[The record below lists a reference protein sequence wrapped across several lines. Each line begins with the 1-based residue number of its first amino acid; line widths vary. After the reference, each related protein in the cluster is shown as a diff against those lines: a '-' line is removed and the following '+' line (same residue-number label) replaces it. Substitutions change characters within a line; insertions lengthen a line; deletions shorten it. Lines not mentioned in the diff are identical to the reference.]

1 MTEQTLN
8 FTHDRD
14 HSAEWQASPERK
26 VLFTVT
32 KHDANTEAEG
42 LDPNEQGALY
52 RDGVLIPK
60 TIERVIE
67 YTMPARP
74 NAGLA
79 LDYLT
84 RARRTD
90 PDQAMS
96 WLIEAAVGAE
106 GYDALVDEL
115 ASADIADP
123 LSVLRDLVGRIQK
136 VALGGLEAPK
146 APTS

>member
-1 MTEQTLN
+1 MTDNITDITA
-8 FTHDRD
+8 FRHDRD
-14 HSAEWQASPERK
+14 HAAEWRASDERA

-32 KHDANTEAEG
+32 KHDPEANDG
-42 LDPNEQGALY
+42 QGG
-52 RDGVLIPK
+52 D
-60 TIERVIE
+60 RVIE

-79 LDYLT
+79 LEYLK

-96 WLIEAAVGAE
+96 WLIEAAIGAE

-115 ASADIADP
+115 ANPDIADP
-123 LSVLRDLVGRIQK
+123 MGVLRDLVTRIQR

-146 APTS
+146 A

>member
-1 MTEQTLN
+1 MTEQALT

-14 HSAEWQASPERK
+14 HAAEWQASDERV

-32 KHDANTEAEG
+32 KREPNPEAEG
-42 LDPNEQGALY
+42 LEPNEQGARY
-52 RDGVLIPK
+52 RDGVLVPE
-60 TIERVIE
+60 TVERVIE
-67 YTMPARP
+67 YTMPKRP

-79 LDYLT
+79 LAYLK

-96 WLIEAAVGAE
+96 WLIEQAVGTE
-106 GYDALVDEL
+106 GYDALADEL
-115 ASADIADP
+115 ANPAISDP
-123 LSVLRDLVGRIQK
+123 LGVLRDIVGRIQK